1 MTITYH
7 RNDVDFLAQSPHEL
21 EVELLELVAVGSDEV
36 EAGVHPGDG
45 DGDYIEDDGD
55 NTLW

>member
-1 MTITYH
+1 MT
-7 RNDVDFLAQSPHEL
+7 
-21 EVELLELVAVGSDEV
+21 VGSDEV

-45 DGDYIEDDGD
+45 DGDGDGDYIEDDGD

>member
-1 MTITYH
+1 M
-7 RNDVDFLAQSPHEL
+7 
-21 EVELLELVAVGSDEV
+21 AVGSDEV

-45 DGDYIEDDGD
+45 DGDGDGDYIEDDGD